1 MRNQPLHIKIQQ
13 EWLSEILAGK
23 HDQAAK
29 LPSEAQ
35 LVKRFGASRPTEARA
50 LQELKLQGF
59 LERRAGSGIYLR
71 RERGTREA
79 RGVKQLGL
87 IAFSRHKG

>member
-1 MRNQPLHIKIQQ
+1 MRNQPLQLKIQQ

-35 LVKRFGASRPTEARA
+35 LERF
-50 LQELKLQGF
+50 K
-59 LERRAGSGIYLR
+59 
-71 RERGTREA
+71 
-79 RGVKQLGL
+79 
-87 IAFSRHKG
+87 